1 MGNIY
6 YTTKVLGTKTG
17 IMDKILFGWLFMIVY
32 LGLLIA
38 PVLIFSDYGYF
49 ITLNPIHKAEIDLS
63 FIVHKKIDNA
73 SSLSHLGSVAN
84 INEEMKVNESFI
96 VY

>member
-17 IMDKILFGWLFMIVY
+17 MMDKIIFGWLFMVVY

-49 ITLNPIHKAEIDLS
+49 IT
-63 FIVHKKIDNA
+63 
-73 SSLSHLGSVAN
+73 
-84 INEEMKVNESFI
+84 
-96 VY
+96 